1 MPTLNVVLS
10 QWYAPYRFLS
20 SFFFFL
26 FTSLEGEFQRV
37 KRNKHKK
44 HGELRTSCAC
54 AKYGILQVSLF
65 SSPHQTPPSPPP
77 TTALNPDAR
86 PLSTYKT
93 KMAVRTGKCSILTI
107 LRENRELRTV
117 YFCLVLFLLDLLCVA
132 SRFLTWNAKR
142 RAVTF
147 LRFGIVQG
155 CDAMVTL
162 FCYLHGSCAPTRKQ
176 MWRPTLI
183 SELVKRVAVVLINQN
198 SKKKYMLRAR
208 I

>member
-1 MPTLNVVLS
+1 MLMVTEFPS
-10 QWYAPYRFLS
+10 QILRSPFALIIGAVGDDHSESCTFSKICSLPV
-20 SFFFFL
+20 SFFFFLLL

-44 HGELRTSCAC
+44 HGELRTNCAY

-65 SSPHQTPPSPPP
+65 SSPHQTPPPP

-117 YFCLVLFLLDLLCVA
+117 YFCLILFLLDLLCVA
-132 SRFLTWNAKR
+132 SRFLT
-142 RAVTF
+142 
-147 LRFGIVQG
+147 
-155 CDAMVTL
+155 
-162 FCYLHGSCAPTRKQ
+162 
-176 MWRPTLI
+176 
-183 SELVKRVAVVLINQN
+183 
-198 SKKKYMLRAR
+198 
-208 I
+208 

>member
-1 MPTLNVVLS
+1 MRKVRYFASVS
-10 QWYAPYRFLS
+10 IFL
-20 SFFFFL
+20 
-26 FTSLEGEFQRV
+26 
-37 KRNKHKK
+37 
-44 HGELRTSCAC
+44 A
-54 AKYGILQVSLF
+54 
-65 SSPHQTPPSPPP
+65 SPNPPSPPP
-77 TTALNPDAR
+77 TTALNPDAS
-86 PLSTYKT
+86 PLSTNKT

-147 LRFGIVQG
+147 LRFGVVQG

-176 MWRPTLI
+176 MWRSTLI